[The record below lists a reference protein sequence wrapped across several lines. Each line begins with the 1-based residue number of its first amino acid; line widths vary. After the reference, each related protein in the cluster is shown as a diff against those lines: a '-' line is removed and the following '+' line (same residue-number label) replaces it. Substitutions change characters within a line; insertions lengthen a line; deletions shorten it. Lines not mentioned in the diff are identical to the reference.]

1 MRKDDQS
8 FRNTDASVE
17 SFIDS
22 ATTEEKPFSKD
33 FESDLTKA
41 HVERKKKREEDEER
55 ERETQERAMTTPSHL
70 FRELSGL

>member
-1 MRKDDQS
+1 MRKDDQP

-41 HVERKKKREEDEER
+41 HVERERRNERRMKKEKERHKRER
-55 ERETQERAMTTPSHL
+55 
-70 FRELSGL
+70 